1 MDIEQDDAVTQ
12 LGGLALGQ
20 VLQDL
25 GVVGADSDL
34 SRIGLGS
41 KKTATTP
48 ALHREEIYRNDFDD
62 DADDDIKLGP
72 VGQDDEDDTI
82 MEDVTNLRK
91 TPVNREPGRGKFLV
105 RGEEEDFADEDE
117 EDHQEGDARK
127 GMVQLATVPTT
138 QPPLNK
144 TDELVAPKSALPY
157 QQQQAEPPMSPTTEA
172 RMLFPDFQPGKLL
185 DFTELFG
192 TRSLKRR
199 KLIGRL
205 PQYTKPHVD
214 ISVRESDK
222 DEFFSAEGFE
232 RERQPT
238 FLGRIVNPHL
248 ADQEYESAKIHCQVL
263 FDDSAIEDQSA
274 NGDTHEPT
282 QLLNN
287 VEVDD
292 WQRRVLLDSHKD
304 QAEFS
309 TDEKLLPPV
318 LSMETVSRP
327 RNHELAKGMWFEN
340 IIWNP
345 HHPFRR
351 FDRLLMDMNDAE
363 MILENENTQR
373 EKQVSL
379 LRADAPPNLVKSSK
393 FAAEL
398 DPFNLSN
405 DRMYEMSKEHRHR
418 VRQTLGQLVVRHA
431 WPAIKLQLPFYKTR
445 LSKHETRSWH
455 RPRIQFPS
463 NMPITFSR
471 VRTSRKSKDGERK
484 SKDPSE
490 VLHSTR
496 DLTLKDASNYIMCE
510 YSEEYPPLLSN
521 IGMGSLLVNYYR
533 KKDAKD
539 DHIPRSELGEAFVLD
554 ITDESPFMK
563 FGSVEPGQT
572 QPVLY
577 NNMTR
582 APLFRHKPSQN
593 DFLFIRS
600 TTKNDVRYYLRDVPN
615 LYVVGQTYPTT
626 PIPGPHARL
635 VTNNIKYRLQMITYK
650 LVEKSHAHRIKIHR
664 VMKYFPDQNELQMR
678 QRLKEF
684 MVYNRKSGDVHQGFW
699 RLKPDVPIPDEAE
712 LQKLLT
718 PEHICLVEGMQVGQ
732 RHLLDA
738 GFTKTA
744 EGADDDADESKLE
757 IEQLLAPWIT
767 SKNFLHAT
775 QGKAML
781 KLHGEGDPSG
791 RGEAFS
797 FVRVS
802 MKEIFLRAGEDVD
815 ERLAAEAE
823 TRAKSGHRYN
833 VAEQQAIYRSEI
845 ARIWKAQLAALSNP
859 EPPRITAKEEQ
870 LWRDEQRRERKQQEQ
885 KATRPLLVKRL
896 FHGVWYKHI
905 VRDPSVINA
914 YVKQRQEIEEQ
925 SIVTESLVPTG
936 DAALDAMRKK
946 RLEEEIAA
954 RVKNQDRRLQR
965 KNAKAAAEGIDGG
978 YKKMPNKTNTK
989 RRCGRCGQVGHMLT
1003 NNACPQYHAD
1013 KANSGRPGAS
1023 GANAVRPPS
1032 VMPMP
1037 NSTYYTSASTQQQ
1050 GTAMPTTF
1058 PPFGMNDPMGP
1069 QSPPP
1074 PMQR

>member
-1 MDIEQDDAVTQ
+1 MDSEHDDAVSQ

-20 VLQDL
+20 VLQDM
-25 GVVGADSDL
+25 GIVTADSDL

-41 KKTATTP
+41 KKSANAQ
-48 ALHREEIYRNDFDD
+48 ALHRDEIYRNDFDD
-62 DADDDIKLGP
+62 GKEGEEEKVDEEDEEDELAEDEAAAKDNGVRPLRREKIK
-72 VGQDDEDDTI
+72 
-82 MEDVTNLRK
+82 
-91 TPVNREPGRGKFLV
+91 V
-105 RGEEEDFADEDE
+105 RGEDDDFADEE
-117 EDHQEGDARK
+117 EENDKEEEKEEPQKKHASQA
-127 GMVQLATVPTT
+127 A
-138 QPPLNK
+138 PL
-144 TDELVAPKSALPY
+144 
-157 QQQQAEPPMSPTTEA
+157 MSPRSEA
-172 RMLFPDFQPGKLL
+172 RHMFPDFQQGTLL
-185 DFTELFG
+185 DFTELFA

-199 KLIGRL
+199 KLIGKL
-205 PQYTKPHVD
+205 PQYEEKPLKV
-214 ISVRESDK
+214 VTPEAGF
-222 DEFFSAEGFE
+222 DEFMASDGVKSESA
-232 RERQPT
+232 
-238 FLGRIVNPHL
+238 PHL
-248 ADQEYESAKIHCQVL
+248 LPRLVQPYVADQNSDSARLHCQVIC
-263 FDDSAIEDQSA
+263 DGSRRSS
-274 NGDTHEPT
+274 N
-282 QLLNN
+282 LLTN

-292 WQRRVLLDSHKD
+292 WQRHIAPNASEEPSH
-304 QAEFS
+304 
-309 TDEKLLPPV
+309 V
-318 LSMETVSRP
+318 LSMAEVSRP
-327 RNHELAKGMWFEN
+327 RNDELAKGLWFEN
-340 IIWNP
+340 IIWNSQ
-345 HHPFRR
+345 HPFRR
-351 FDRLLMDMNDAE
+351 FDRLIMDMNDAE
-363 MILENENTQR
+363 MILENENTQS
-373 EKQVSL
+373 EKQASL
-379 LRADAPPNLVKSSK
+379 LRADAPPNLLKSSK
-393 FAAEL
+393 FTSEL

-405 DRMYEMSKEHRHR
+405 DRMYELSKVHRHR

-445 LSKHETRSWH
+445 LTKHETRSWH

-463 NMPITFSR
+463 NMPINFSR
-471 VRTSRKSKDGERK
+471 VRSSRKKDGERK

-496 DLTLKDASNYIMCE
+496 DLTLKDASNYVLCE

-521 IGMGSLLVNYYR
+521 LGMGSLLVNYYR

-539 DHIPRSELGEAFVLD
+539 DHIPRSDIGEAFVLD
-554 ITDESPFMK
+554 VTDESPFMK

-572 QPVLY
+572 QLVLY

-582 APLFRHKPSQN
+582 APLFRHKPTQN

-600 TTKNDVRYYLRDVPN
+600 TTKDDVRYYLRDVPN

-684 MVYNRKSGDVHQGFW
+684 MVYNRKSGDMHQGFW

-744 EGADDDADESKLE
+744 EGADDDADEGKME

-859 EPPRITAKEEQ
+859 EPPHITAKEEQ
-870 LWRDEQRRERKQQEQ
+870 MWREEQRRERKQQEQ
-885 KATRPLLVKRL
+885 KATKPLLVKRL
-896 FHGVWYKHI
+896 FNGVWYKHI

-925 SIVTESLVPTG
+925 SIVTESLMPTG

-965 KNAKAAAEGIDGG
+965 KNAKAAAEGIIGG

-989 RRCGRCGQVGHMLT
+989 RRCGRCGMVGHMST
-1003 NNACPQYHAD
+1003 NNACPQYQASNAGGRGGSGAGGSA
-1013 KANSGRPGAS
+1013 ANS
-1023 GANAVRPPS
+1023 VRPPS

-1037 NSTYYTSASTQQQ
+1037 NSTYYTSATNQQQ
-1050 GTAMPTTF
+1050 GVPMPSAF

-1069 QSPPP
+1069 QSPV
-1074 PMQR
+1074 

>member
-1 MDIEQDDAVTQ
+1 MDTEHDEAVSQ

-20 VLQDL
+20 LLEDL
-25 GVVGADSDL
+25 GVVNADSDL

-41 KKTATTP
+41 SKVTSAQ
-48 ALHREEIYRNDFDD
+48 ALKRDEIYRNDFDD
-62 DADDDIKLGP
+62 EAE
-72 VGQDDEDDTI
+72 DEVRDEA
-82 MEDVTNLRK
+82 MEDEEEKAEPSEPVSSSIRPLRHGTFK
-91 TPVNREPGRGKFLV
+91 V
-105 RGEEEDFADEDE
+105 RGEDDDFADEE
-117 EDHQEGDARK
+117 EREPAPAKEPQQE
-127 GMVQLATVPTT
+127 TIT
-138 QPPLNK
+138 
-144 TDELVAPKSALPY
+144 APKTEKMAEQVLSPRSEALK
-157 QQQQAEPPMSPTTEA
+157 
-172 RMLFPDFQPGKLL
+172 LFPDFQPGKIL
-185 DFTELFG
+185 DFTEMFG

-199 KLIGRL
+199 KLVGKL
-205 PQYTKPHVD
+205 PKNAKPVHDIDAPITEEQTLLSTQHVEPKTKLSAVASFARPYMGGKQHSMAHIECKVLYDDDVEDREPH
-214 ISVRESDK
+214 
-222 DEFFSAEGFE
+222 
-232 RERQPT
+232 
-238 FLGRIVNPHL
+238 RITEN
-248 ADQEYESAKIHCQVL
+248 I
-263 FDDSAIEDQSA
+263 
-274 NGDTHEPT
+274 
-282 QLLNN
+282 NN

-292 WQRRVLLDSHKD
+292 WEQRVVLP
-304 QAEFS
+304 QAP
-309 TDEKLLPPV
+309 TDEQSVVPFTPRPTLQDI
-318 LSMETVSRP
+318 SRP
-327 RNHELAKGMWFEN
+327 RNTELSKGVWFEN

-345 HHPFRR
+345 HSNFRP
-351 FDRLLMDMNDAE
+351 FDRLIMDMNDAD
-363 MILENENTQR
+363 MILESEKTQS

-379 LRADAPPNLVKSSK
+379 LRADAPPNLLKSSK
-393 FAAEL
+393 YVGEL

-405 DRMYEMSKEHRHR
+405 DRMYELSKEHRHR

-471 VRTSRKSKDGERK
+471 VRSSRKSKDGERK

-496 DLTLKDASNYIMCE
+496 DLTLKDASNFILCE

-539 DHIPRSELGEAFVLD
+539 DHIPRAELGEAFVLD
-554 ITDESPFMK
+554 TTDESPFMK

-582 APLFRHKPSQN
+582 GPLFRHKSSQN
-593 DFLFIRS
+593 EFLFIRS
-600 TTKNDVRYYLRDVPN
+600 TTKKDVKYYLRDIPN
-615 LYVVGQTYPTT
+615 LFVVGQTYPTT

-744 EGADDDADESKLE
+744 EGAEDDGDESKLE

-823 TRAKSGHRYN
+823 ARAKSGHRYN

-845 ARIWKAQLAALSNP
+845 DRIWRAQLAALSNP
-859 EPPRITAKEEQ
+859 EPPKVTPKEEQ
-870 LWRDEQRRERKQQEQ
+870 LWREEQRKEKLQEQ
-885 KATRPLLVKRL
+885 KATKPLLVKRL
-896 FHGVWYKHI
+896 
-905 VRDPSVINA
+905 VRV
-914 YVKQRQEIEEQ
+914 
-925 SIVTESLVPTG
+925 
-936 DAALDAMRKK
+936 
-946 RLEEEIAA
+946 
-954 RVKNQDRRLQR
+954 
-965 KNAKAAAEGIDGG
+965 
-978 YKKMPNKTNTK
+978 
-989 RRCGRCGQVGHMLT
+989 H
-1003 NNACPQYHAD
+1003 
-1013 KANSGRPGAS
+1013 
-1023 GANAVRPPS
+1023 
-1032 VMPMP
+1032 
-1037 NSTYYTSASTQQQ
+1037 
-1050 GTAMPTTF
+1050 
-1058 PPFGMNDPMGP
+1058 
-1069 QSPPP
+1069 
-1074 PMQR
+1074 

>member
-1 MDIEQDDAVTQ
+1 MDSEHDDAISQ

-20 VLQDL
+20 VLEDL
-25 GVVGADSDL
+25 GVVTADSDL
-34 SRIGLGS
+34 RRIGLGGS
-41 KKTATTP
+41 KTAASQ
-48 ALHREEIYRNDFDD
+48 ALKRDEIYRNDFDD
-62 DADDDIKLGP
+62 EL
-72 VGQDDEDDTI
+72 EDDGKEE
-82 MEDVTNLRK
+82 EDIEAAEEDTSAHPEAAPSSGIRPLRH
-91 TPVNREPGRGKFLV
+91 GKFKV
-105 RGEEEDFADEDE
+105 RGEDDDFADEDDDYDEVSTAPASQEASTTLPVSSKDVVME
-117 EDHQEGDARK
+117 EPQA
-127 GMVQLATVPTT
+127 
-138 QPPLNK
+138 PL
-144 TDELVAPKSALPY
+144 
-157 QQQQAEPPMSPTTEA
+157 SPRTEA
-172 RMLFPDFQPGKLL
+172 LHLFPDFKAGTVL

-192 TRSLKRR
+192 TRSQKRR
-199 KLIGRL
+199 RLIGRL
-205 PQYTKPHVD
+205 PHTQWSVD
-214 ISVRESDK
+214 EVIEPASSRDQLLSTEPVAPTTSD
-222 DEFFSAEGFE
+222 
-232 RERQPT
+232 T
-238 FLGRIVNPHL
+238 HL
-248 ADQEYESAKIHCQVL
+248 VTRYARPYIPGQEEKEADIQCQVL
-263 FDDSAIEDQSA
+263 FDDAAHDRAAHRATRRMNS
-274 NGDTHEPT
+274 
-282 QLLNN
+282 
-287 VEVDD
+287 VEIDD
-292 WQRRVLLDSHKD
+292 WERRVVTRP
-304 QAEFS
+304 S
-309 TDEKLLPPV
+309 TSEERMPV
-318 LSMETVSRP
+318 DVSRP
-327 RNHELAKGMWFEN
+327 VNRELVNGVWFNN

-345 HHPFRR
+345 YNRFRP
-351 FDRLLMDMNDAE
+351 FDRLIMDMNDAE
-363 MILENENTQR
+363 MILENEKTQD

-379 LRADAPPNLVKSSK
+379 LRADAPPNLLKSSK
-393 FAAEL
+393 YTGEL
-398 DPFNLSN
+398 DPFNISN

-471 VRTSRKSKDGERK
+471 VRSSRKSKDGERK

-496 DLTLKDASNYIMCE
+496 DLTLKDASNYILCE

-539 DHIPRSELGEAFVLD
+539 DHIPKAELGESFVLD
-554 ITDESPFMK
+554 VTDESPFMK
-563 FGSVEPGQT
+563 FGSVEPVQT

-577 NNMTR
+577 NNMTL
-582 APLFRHKPSQN
+582 APLFKHKPTQN

-600 TTKNDVRYYLRDVPN
+600 TTKDDVRYYLREIPN
-615 LYVVGQTYPTT
+615 LFVVGQTYPTT

-744 EGADDDADESKLE
+744 EGADDDADEGKME

-823 TRAKSGHRYN
+823 ARAKSGHRYN

-845 ARIWKAQLAALSNP
+845 DRIWKAQLAALSNP

-870 LWRDEQRRERKQQEQ
+870 LWREEQRREKKMQEQ
-885 KATRPLLVKRL
+885 KAPKPLLVKRL
-896 FHGVWYKHI
+896 FNGVWYKHI

-965 KNAKAAAEGIDGG
+965 KNAKAAAEGLIGG

-989 RRCGRCGQVGHMLT
+989 RRCGRCGMVGHMAT
-1003 NNACPQYHAD
+1003 NNACPQYPT
-1013 KANSGRPGAS
+1013 NNQGGRGGSGGS
-1023 GANAVRPPS
+1023 GSGPHAVRPPS

-1037 NSTYYTSASTQQQ
+1037 NSTYYTSAATNQQQ
-1050 GTAMPTTF
+1050 PPQQSMPGF
-1058 PPFGMNDPMGP
+1058 PQPFGMGPSSPM
-1069 QSPPP
+1069 
-1074 PMQR
+1074 

>member
-1 MDIEQDDAVTQ
+1 MDVEPDDAASQ

-20 VLQDL
+20 VLEDL
-25 GVVGADSDL
+25 GVVSGDSDL
-34 SRIGLGS
+34 SRIGLGGS
-41 KKTATTP
+41 SSSAAHVLK
-48 ALHREEIYRNDFDD
+48 RDEIYRQDFDD
-62 DADDDIKLGP
+62 DADDLAD
-72 VGQDDEDDTI
+72 DEAAADEDDGKA
-82 MEDVTNLRK
+82 VHLAAPQSVRLLRDGTK
-91 TPVNREPGRGKFLV
+91 LE
-105 RGEEEDFADEDE
+105 RGEDDDFADEE
-117 EDHQEGDARK
+117 EEA
-127 GMVQLATVPTT
+127 
-138 QPPLNK
+138 
-144 TDELVAPKSALPY
+144 AP
-157 QQQQAEPPMSPTTEA
+157 AEPPLSPRSEA
-172 RMLFPDFQPGKLL
+172 LRVFPDFKPGTLL
-185 DFTELFG
+185 DFTEMFG

-199 KLIGRL
+199 KMLGRL
-205 PQYTKPHVD
+205 PQSTRAMEVSEPGTGEAALVSRGAAPALH
-214 ISVRESDK
+214 E
-222 DEFFSAEGFE
+222 A
-232 RERQPT
+232 
-238 FLGRIVNPHL
+238 RIVTRL
-248 ADQEYESAKIHCQVL
+248 AQPYLAGPRREECAARCQVY
-263 FDDSAIEDQSA
+263 FDDDCADRKMGRS
-274 NGDTHEPT
+274 T
-282 QLLNN
+282 QMVNN

-292 WQRRVLLDSHKD
+292 WERRVVSDSWKED
-304 QAEFS
+304 QSQSLATSHVPTMLE
-309 TDEKLLPPV
+309 
-318 LSMETVSRP
+318 VSRP
-327 RNHELAKGMWFEN
+327 RNADLARGTWFDS

-345 HHPFRR
+345 HAPFRS
-351 FDRLLMDMNDAE
+351 FDRLIMDMNDAE
-363 MILENENTQR
+363 MILESEKTQS

-379 LRADAPPNLVKSSK
+379 LRADAPPNLLKSSK
-393 FAAEL
+393 FTAEL

-418 VRQTLGQLVVRHA
+418 VRQTLGQLVVRHT
-431 WPAIKLQLPFYKTR
+431 WPAIKLQLPFYKTK
-445 LSKHETRSWH
+445 LAKHELRSWH
-455 RPRIQFPS
+455 RPQIQFPS

-471 VRTSRKSKDGERK
+471 VRSSRKSKDGERK

-490 VLHSTR
+490 VLRSTR
-496 DLTLKDASNYIMCE
+496 DLTLKDSSGYVLCE

-539 DHIPRSELGEAFVLD
+539 DHIPRAELGEAFVLD

-582 APLFRHKPSQN
+582 APLFRHKPTGN

-600 TTKNDVRYYLRDVPN
+600 TTKNEVRYYLRDIPI
-615 LYVVGQTYPTT
+615 LFVVGQTYPTT

-684 MVYNRKSGDVHQGFW
+684 MVYNRKSGDLHQGFW

-732 RHLLDA
+732 QHLLDA

-744 EGADDDADESKLE
+744 EGVDDEDEGKLDV
-757 IEQLLAPWIT
+757 EQMLAPWIT
-767 SKNFLHAT
+767 SKNFLSAT

-802 MKEIFLRAGEDVD
+802 MKEIFLRAGENVD
-815 ERLAAEAE
+815 ERMAAEAE
-823 TRAKSGHRYN
+823 ARAKSGHRYN

-845 ARIWKAQLAALSNP
+845 DRIWKAQLAALSNP
-859 EPPRITAKEEQ
+859 VPPKITASEEVQ
-870 LWRDEQRRERKQQEQ
+870 WREEEKREEKAQEQ
-885 KATRPLLVKRL
+885 KAPKPLLVRRL
-896 FHGVWYKHI
+896 LNGVWYKQV
-905 VRDPSVINA
+905 VRDPQVINA
-914 YVKQRQEIEEQ
+914 YVKKRQEIEEQ

-965 KNAKAAAEGIDGG
+965 KNAKAAAEGVAGG

-989 RRCGRCGQVGHMLT
+989 RRCGRCGMVGHMST
-1003 NNACPQYHAD
+1003 NNACPQYQESQA
-1013 KANSGRPGAS
+1013 AGRGGAGAS
-1023 GANAVRPPS
+1023 GVRPPS

-1037 NSTYYTSASTQQQ
+1037 NSTYYTNASSQQNM
-1050 GTAMPTTF
+1050 MPSF
-1058 PPFGMNDPMGP
+1058 PTYGLDPMGP
-1069 QSPPP
+1069 E
-1074 PMQR
+1074 PM

>member
-1 MDIEQDDAVTQ
+1 MDSEHDDAVSQ

-20 VLQDL
+20 LLEDL
-25 GVVGADSDL
+25 GVVNADSDL

-41 KKTATTP
+41 SKAVSAQ
-48 ALHREEIYRNDFDD
+48 ALKRDEIYRNDFDD
-62 DADDDIKLGP
+62 EAEDEGRIEEMEE
-72 VGQDDEDDTI
+72 DDEKVEHPASSSVSI
-82 MEDVTNLRK
+82 RPLRGGAFK
-91 TPVNREPGRGKFLV
+91 V
-105 RGEEEDFADEDE
+105 RGEEDDFADEE
-117 EDHQEGDARK
+117 SPAPAS
-127 GMVQLATVPTT
+127 VQAPEPASSVPSID
-138 QPPLNK
+138 K
-144 TDELVAPKSALPY
+144 APEPVLSPRSEALK
-157 QQQQAEPPMSPTTEA
+157 
-172 RMLFPDFQPGKLL
+172 LFPDFQPGQIL
-185 DFTELFG
+185 DFTEMFG

-199 KLIGRL
+199 KMIGKL
-205 PQYTKPHVD
+205 PKSTKPVHEAD
-214 ISVRESDK
+214 PSISEEQELASKGYVEHK
-222 DEFFSAEGFE
+222 AE
-232 RERQPT
+232 PS
-238 FLGRIVNPHL
+238 LVASL
-248 ADQEYESAKIHCQVL
+248 ARPFMRDQQNTVTHIACQVL
-263 FDDSAIEDQSA
+263 LDDDVHDRKPHRLTENI
-274 NGDTHEPT
+274 
-282 QLLNN
+282 NN

-292 WQRRVLLDSHKD
+292 WEKRV
-304 QAEFS
+304 
-309 TDEKLLPPV
+309 V
-318 LSMETVSRP
+318 LSQAPEENSLVPFTPHPTLQDISRP
-327 RNHELAKGMWFEN
+327 RNAELSKGTWFSN

-345 HHPFRR
+345 YSTFRP
-351 FDRLLMDMNDAE
+351 FDRLIMDMNDAD
-363 MILENENTQR
+363 MILESEKAQT
-373 EKQVSL
+373 EKQMSL
-379 LRADAPPNLVKSSK
+379 LRADAPPNLLKSK
-393 FAAEL
+393 HVGEL

-405 DRMYEMSKEHRHR
+405 DRMYELSKEHRHR

-471 VRTSRKSKDGERK
+471 VRSSRKSKDGERK

-490 VLHSTR
+490 VLRTTR
-496 DLTLKDASNYIMCE
+496 DLTLKDASNYILCE

-539 DHIPRSELGEAFVLD
+539 DYIPRADLGEAFVLD
-554 ITDESPFMK
+554 TTDESPFMK

-582 APLFRHKPSQN
+582 GPLFRHKPSQN

-600 TTKNDVRYYLRDVPN
+600 TTKKDVKYYLRDIPN
-615 LYVVGQTYPTT
+615 LFVVGQTYPTT

-732 RHLLDA
+732 RHLMDA

-744 EGADDDADESKLE
+744 EGAEDDGDESKLE

-823 TRAKSGHRYN
+823 ARAKSGHRYN

-845 ARIWKAQLAALSNP
+845 DRIWKAQLAALSNP
-859 EPPRITAKEEQ
+859 EPPKVTPKEEQ
-870 LWRDEQRRERKQQEQ
+870 LWREEQRKEKLQEQ
-885 KATRPLLVKRL
+885 KATKPLLVKRL
-896 FHGVWYKHI
+896 
-905 VRDPSVINA
+905 VRHF
-914 YVKQRQEIEEQ
+914 
-925 SIVTESLVPTG
+925 T
-936 DAALDAMRKK
+936 
-946 RLEEEIAA
+946 
-954 RVKNQDRRLQR
+954 
-965 KNAKAAAEGIDGG
+965 
-978 YKKMPNKTNTK
+978 
-989 RRCGRCGQVGHMLT
+989 
-1003 NNACPQYHAD
+1003 
-1013 KANSGRPGAS
+1013 
-1023 GANAVRPPS
+1023 NAV
-1032 VMPMP
+1032 
-1037 NSTYYTSASTQQQ
+1037 
-1050 GTAMPTTF
+1050 
-1058 PPFGMNDPMGP
+1058 
-1069 QSPPP
+1069 
-1074 PMQR
+1074 QRCVVQAHCA

>member
-1 MDIEQDDAVTQ
+1 MDSEHDDAVSQ

-20 VLQDL
+20 LLEDL
-25 GVVGADSDL
+25 GVVNADSDL

-41 KKTATTP
+41 SKAASAQ
-48 ALHREEIYRNDFDD
+48 ALKRDEIYRNDFDD
-62 DADDDIKLGP
+62 EAEEE
-72 VGQDDEDDTI
+72 VRDEE
-82 MEDVTNLRK
+82 MEEEEEKVQPPDSATSSIRPLRHGTFK
-91 TPVNREPGRGKFLV
+91 V
-105 RGEEEDFADEDE
+105 RGEEDDFADEEDE
-117 EDHQEGDARK
+117 TPAPTK
-127 GMVQLATVPTT
+127 VPE
-138 QPPLNK
+138 P
-144 TDELVAPKSALPY
+144 EASVAPVPEKVVEQVLSPRSEALK
-157 QQQQAEPPMSPTTEA
+157 
-172 RMLFPDFQPGKLL
+172 LFPDFQPGQIL
-185 DFTELFG
+185 DFTEMFG

-199 KLIGRL
+199 KMVGKLPKNSKPVHDMEESTTEEQALISTEQVE
-205 PQYTKPHVD
+205 PKAES
-214 ISVRESDK
+214 SVV
-222 DEFFSAEGFE
+222 AC
-232 RERQPT
+232 
-238 FLGRIVNPHL
+238 L
-248 ADQEYESAKIHCQVL
+248 ARPYMRGKQHSIAPIECQVL
-263 FDDSAIEDQSA
+263 YDDDVKDRKPHRLTENI
-274 NGDTHEPT
+274 
-282 QLLNN
+282 NN

-292 WQRRVLLDSHKD
+292 WEQHVVKSQDP
-304 QAEFS
+304 AE
-309 TDEKLLPPV
+309 EKSVVPFTPHPTLQ
-318 LSMETVSRP
+318 EISRP
-327 RNHELAKGMWFEN
+327 RNAELSKGVWFDN

-345 HHPFRR
+345 YSTFRP
-351 FDRLLMDMNDAE
+351 FDRLIMDMNDAD
-363 MILENENTQR
+363 MILENEKTQS

-379 LRADAPPNLVKSSK
+379 LRADAPPNLLKSSK
-393 FAAEL
+393 YVGEL

-405 DRMYEMSKEHRHR
+405 DRMYELSKEHRHR

-471 VRTSRKSKDGERK
+471 VRSSRKSKDGERK

-496 DLTLKDASNYIMCE
+496 DLTLKDASNYILCE

-539 DHIPRSELGEAFVLD
+539 DYIPRAELGEAFVLD
-554 ITDESPFMK
+554 TTDESPFMK

-582 APLFRHKPSQN
+582 GPLFRHKPSQN
-593 DFLFIRS
+593 EFLFIRS
-600 TTKNDVRYYLRDVPN
+600 TTKKDVKYYLRDIPN
-615 LYVVGQTYPTT
+615 LFVVGQTYPTT

-684 MVYNRKSGDVHQGFW
+684 MVYNRKSGDIHQGFW

-744 EGADDDADESKLE
+744 EGAEDDGDESKME

-823 TRAKSGHRYN
+823 ARAKSGHRYN

-845 ARIWKAQLAALSNP
+845 DRIWRAQLAALSNP
-859 EPPRITAKEEQ
+859 EAPKVTPKEEQ
-870 LWRDEQRRERKQQEQ
+870 LWREEQRKEKLQEQ
-885 KATRPLLVKRL
+885 KATKPLLVKRL
-896 FHGVWYKHI
+896 
-905 VRDPSVINA
+905 VRIP
-914 YVKQRQEIEEQ
+914 
-925 SIVTESLVPTG
+925 L
-936 DAALDAMRKK
+936 
-946 RLEEEIAA
+946 
-954 RVKNQDRRLQR
+954 
-965 KNAKAAAEGIDGG
+965 
-978 YKKMPNKTNTK
+978 
-989 RRCGRCGQVGHMLT
+989 LT
-1003 NNACPQYHAD
+1003 
-1013 KANSGRPGAS
+1013 
-1023 GANAVRPPS
+1023 
-1032 VMPMP
+1032 
-1037 NSTYYTSASTQQQ
+1037 
-1050 GTAMPTTF
+1050 
-1058 PPFGMNDPMGP
+1058 
-1069 QSPPP
+1069 
-1074 PMQR
+1074 

>member
-1 MDIEQDDAVTQ
+1 MDSEHDDAVSQ

-20 VLQDL
+20 VLEDL
-25 GVVGADSDL
+25 GVVTQDSDL
-34 SRIGLGS
+34 SRMGLGS
-41 KKTATTP
+41 AKSASSQGLKRT
-48 ALHREEIYRNDFDD
+48 EIYRNDFDD
-62 DADDDIKLGP
+62 DADDDIRE
-72 VGQDDEDDTI
+72 DEDSAAEEEAAPAPT
-82 MEDVTNLRK
+82 V
-91 TPVNREPGRGKFLV
+91 RENVPKRREKVKV
-105 RGEEEDFADEDE
+105 RGEDDDFADESDAA
-117 EDHQEGDARK
+117 ED
-127 GMVQLATVPTT
+127 
-138 QPPLNK
+138 
-144 TDELVAPKSALPY
+144 
-157 QQQQAEPPMSPTTEA
+157 AEPTPPAPEAAEQHDAPAPLSPRSEA
-172 RMLFPDFQPGKLL
+172 LKLFPNFQPGTIL
-185 DFTELFG
+185 DFTEMFG
-192 TRSLKRR
+192 TRSQKRR
-199 KLIGRL
+199 KLVGRWPEPPPEWEGEFTEPSSSRGRL
-205 PQYTKPHVD
+205 LSKVPVAHAHEVALVERLAKPLLPGQASQVASEPCH
-214 ISVRESDK
+214 
-222 DEFFSAEGFE
+222 
-232 RERQPT
+232 
-238 FLGRIVNPHL
+238 
-248 ADQEYESAKIHCQVL
+248 VL
-263 FDDSAIEDQSA
+263 FDDDLHDRNSKR
-274 NGDTHEPT
+274 PT
-282 QLLNN
+282 RLVNN

-292 WQRRVLLDSHKD
+292 WERRIVHNDADMDDKALVPARVPTVMD
-304 QAEFS
+304 
-309 TDEKLLPPV
+309 
-318 LSMETVSRP
+318 VSRP
-327 RNHELAKGMWFEN
+327 RNQELAHGMWFDQV
-340 IIWNP
+340 IWNP
-345 HHPFRR
+345 YSTFRP
-351 FDRLLMDMNDAE
+351 FDRLIMDMNDAE
-363 MILENENTQR
+363 MIFESEKAHA

-379 LRADAPPNLVKSSK
+379 LRADAPPNLLKSSK
-393 FAAEL
+393 YTGEL

-455 RPRIQFPS
+455 RPRLQFPS

-471 VRTSRKSKDGERK
+471 VRSSRKSKDGERR

-490 VLHSTR
+490 VLRTTR
-496 DLTLKDASNYIMCE
+496 DLSLKDASNYILCE

-539 DHIPRSELGEAFVLD
+539 DHIPKAELGEAFVLD
-554 ITDESPFMK
+554 VTDESPFMK

-582 APLFRHKPSQN
+582 APLFKHKPSQN
-593 DFLFIRS
+593 EFLFIRS
-600 TTKNDVRYYLRDVPN
+600 TTKNDVRYYLRDIPH
-615 LYVVGQTYPTT
+615 LYIVGQTYPTT

-744 EGADDDADESKLE
+744 EGADDDADEGTME

-823 TRAKSGHRYN
+823 ARAKSGHRYN

-845 ARIWKAQLAALSNP
+845 DRIWKAQLAALSNP
-859 EPPRITAKEEQ
+859 EPPRITAREEQ
-870 LWRDEQRRERKQQEQ
+870 LWREEQLREAKQQEQ
-885 KATRPLLVKRL
+885 KAPKPLLIKRL
-896 FHGVWYKHI
+896 FNGVWYKHI

-965 KNAKAAAEGIDGG
+965 KNAKAAAEGVIGG
-978 YKKMPNKTNTK
+978 YRKMPNKTNTK
-989 RRCGRCGQVGHMLT
+989 RRCGRCGMVGHMST
-1003 NNACPQYHAD
+1003 NNACPQYNPNGGPGGGGAG
-1013 KANSGRPGAS
+1013 NS
-1023 GANAVRPPS
+1023 VRPPS

-1050 GTAMPTTF
+1050 QNNSM
-1058 PPFGMNDPMGP
+1058 PPFAPYGMNGPMGP
-1069 QSPPP
+1069 GSP
-1074 PMQR
+1074 M

>member
-1 MDIEQDDAVTQ
+1 MDSEHDDAISQ

-34 SRIGLGS
+34 SRIGFGS
-41 KKTATTP
+41 KKTTTAQ
-48 ALHREEIYRNDFDD
+48 ALNRDEIYRNDFEEGGDGEDGVGEDQEEDD
-62 DADDDIKLGP
+62 DDLAEEVQTKLENVPRGRREKIK
-72 VGQDDEDDTI
+72 
-82 MEDVTNLRK
+82 
-91 TPVNREPGRGKFLV
+91 V
-105 RGEEEDFADEDE
+105 RGEEDDFADEEKE
-117 EDHQEGDARK
+117 EEEA
-127 GMVQLATVPTT
+127 AAPTT
-138 QPPLNK
+138 PFESTPPSLS
-144 TDELVAPKSALPY
+144 L
-157 QQQQAEPPMSPTTEA
+157 SPRSEA
-172 RMLFPDFQPGKLL
+172 RNMFPDFREGTVL

-192 TRSLKRR
+192 TRSQKRR
-199 KLIGRL
+199 KLVGKL
-205 PQYTKPHVD
+205 PQRLNGAVEAPSHGSGVDELVSTNSVQRDEEAHVL
-214 ISVRESDK
+214 SRLV
-222 DEFFSAEGFE
+222 
-232 RERQPT
+232 QPY
-238 FLGRIVNPHL
+238 V
-248 ADQEYESAKIHCQVL
+248 ADRASETAKIQCQVL
-263 FDDSAIEDQSA
+263 CDDSSMHMENVHAS
-274 NGDTHEPT
+274 H
-282 QLLNN
+282 LLNN

-292 WQRRVLLDSHKD
+292 WQRRIAPHGEEGDAHVLTI
-304 QAEFS
+304 E
-309 TDEKLLPPV
+309 E
-318 LSMETVSRP
+318 VSRP
-327 RNHELAKGMWFEN
+327 RNPELARGLWFEN
-340 IIWNP
+340 IIWNSQ
-345 HHPFRR
+345 HPFRR
-351 FDRLLMDMNDAE
+351 FDRLVMDMNDAE
-363 MILENENTQR
+363 MILENENKQS

-379 LRADAPPNLVKSSK
+379 LRADAPPNLLKSSK
-393 FAAEL
+393 FTGEL

-471 VRTSRKSKDGERK
+471 VRSSRKSKDGGSK

-490 VLHSTR
+490 VLHTTR
-496 DLTLKDASNYIMCE
+496 DLTLKDASNYILCE

-539 DHIPRSELGEAFVLD
+539 DHIPRSDLGEAFVLD

-582 APLFRHKPSQN
+582 APLFKHKASQN

-600 TTKNDVRYYLRDVPN
+600 TTKNDVRYYLRDIPN
-615 LYVVGQTYPTT
+615 LFIVGQTYPTT

-744 EGADDDADESKLE
+744 EGAEDDADEGKME

-870 LWRDEQRRERKQQEQ
+870 LWREEQRREKKQQEQ
-885 KATRPLLVKRL
+885 KATKPLLVKRL
-896 FHGVWYKHI
+896 FNGVWYKHI

-965 KNAKAAAEGIDGG
+965 KNAKAAAEGVIGG

-989 RRCGRCGQVGHMLT
+989 RRCGRCGMVGHMST
-1003 NNACPQYHAD
+1003 NNACPQYQANNAGGRGGGSGGAGA
-1013 KANSGRPGAS
+1013 ANS
-1023 GANAVRPPS
+1023 VRPPS

-1037 NSTYYTSASTQQQ
+1037 NSTYYTSASNQQQ
-1050 GTAMPTTF
+1050 STMPSAF
-1058 PPFGMNDPMGP
+1058 PSFGMNDPMGP
-1069 QSPPP
+1069 QSPV
-1074 PMQR
+1074 